1 MSLVFISSIRV
12 IISIALFPM
21 ISTDDTLISLIHIAV
36 SNPFSDDPMGFAQQ
50 IAEKYNLDKLMYRW
64 VLRNFQHAVA
74 RLKEEPV
81 TTFEINSDKGS
92 SLDPITVRY
101 GDDLALLSRAY
112 SFRNGLD
119 LEAGN
124 AIYQNLISKIPQ
136 HTDIAWVDRRRT
148 HSQLSIANT
157 SSTSPT
163 SASKFSSEC
172 EVSAVV
178 VSVGDFNLLR
188 NLVSKFPKSKLIC
201 EVIVVEEPGTS
212 SLEDRRRMLETFPGF
227 NFVFK
232 SQLDRGVEKTLN
244 MAVGIVNT
252 RYLLLLS
259 TAWEPLALDDGHI
272 RSSLAVMKADHKNPM
287 VQISLIDSNSPDQ
300 SSDIINSGGWRRLVT
315 FEDGQEIEYIENE

>member
-1 MSLVFISSIRV
+1 
-12 IISIALFPM
+12 
-21 ISTDDTLISLIHIAV
+21 
-36 SNPFSDDPMGFAQQ
+36 
-50 IAEKYNLDKLMYRW
+50 MYRW
-64 VLRNFQHAVA
+64 VLRNFQHAVS

-81 TTFEINSDKGS
+81 STFEINAGEGGTR
-92 SLDPITVRY
+92 LDPITVRY

-112 SFRNGLD
+112 SFSHGLD

-124 AIYQNLISKIPQ
+124 AIYQNLITNVPQ

-148 HSQLSIANT
+148 HSQHSIADTN
-157 SSTSPT
+157 SSSPT
-163 SASKFSSEC
+163 FSSKFLSEC

-178 VSVGDFNLLR
+178 VSVGDFDLLQ
-188 NLVSKFPKSKLIC
+188 NLVSKFPKSKLVC
-201 EVIVVEEPGTS
+201 EVIVVEEPGAS

-259 TAWEPLALDDGHI
+259 TAWEPLALDDSHL
-272 RSSLAVMKADHKNPM
+272 RSSLAVMKANHKNPM
-287 VQISLIDSNSPDQ
+287 VQISLVDSNSPDQ
-300 SSDIINSGGWRRLVT
+300 SSDSIDSGGWKRSVR
-315 FEDGQEIEYIENE
+315 FEDGQELEFIENE